1 MGYIIC
7 HASHT
12 IESKLHYIF
21 ILTNKKNT
29 WAYFMPRKCN
39 DMSE

>member
-21 ILTNKKNT
+21 ILTNKKKYMGSFH
-29 WAYFMPRKCN
+29 AKKM
-39 DMSE
+39 